1 MRKYFIHPDTPRF
14 KGQLHF
20 HTKNSD
26 GAYTP
31 DEALRAY
38 KEKGYD
44 FVAFTEHNR
53 PTCGGMRD
61 GVLVLSGIELNQN
74 IIEDGYRA
82 AHHIIGIDFDTEKF
96 ILPPAGSQTQA
107 LIDAIK
113 KAGGIAIYAH
123 PAWSMVTAEEI
134 KPFKGIDIIEV
145 MNGVSEIFHDR
156 GDSSQQIDKLMSE
169 GYVYGL
175 AASDDTHYYK
185 GEFASTATIALCGS
199 LEKVPEALRSG
210 DTYCTTM
217 GPAIKSLYAEDGK
230 LFAECEKAERILFM
244 SDIFYSTPER
254 FHVSEG
260 TPLTSASYTPC
271 QNDSYVRVVAID
283 KNGKKS
289 WSNYIAVKDITSTK

>member
-31 DEALRAY
+31 DDALRAY
-38 KEKGYD
+38 KQKGYD
-44 FVAFTEHNR
+44 FVAFTEHNKVTR
-53 PTCGGMRD
+53 GGMRD
-61 GVLVLSGIELNQN
+61 GVLVLSGIELNYN
-74 IIEDGYRA
+74 IIREKYRA

-96 ILPPAGSQTQA
+96 ILPPAESETQT

-113 KAGGIAIYAH
+113 NADGIAIYAH
-123 PAWSMVTAEEI
+123 PAWSMVSAEEI

-145 MNGVSEIFHDR
+145 MNGVSEVFHDR

-175 AASDDTHYYK
+175 AATDDTHYYK
-185 GEFASTATIALCGS
+185 GEFASTATIAVCDS
-199 LEKVPEALRSG
+199 IEKVPESLRSG
-210 DTYCTTM
+210 STYCTTM
-217 GPAIKSLYAEDGK
+217 GPEIKSLYAENGK
-230 LFAECEKAERILFM
+230 LYIECEEAEKILFM
-244 SDIFYSTPER
+244 SDIFYSTQER
-254 FHVSEG
+254 FHVSMG
-260 TPLTSASYTPC
+260 TPYTGASYTPC
-271 QNDSYVRVVAID
+271 PNDNYVRVVTVD

-289 WSNYIAVKDITSTK
+289 WSNYINVSDITGTK